1 MIYFAKVVSV
11 VFHPAI
17 LILLLP
23 FLVVY
28 RQTESSL
35 YALKWQM
42 FSSLFVFLAGV
53 LVYLGEKS
61 GVFSDPDLTKRNER
75 NKFYAMSIILL
86 LLYIGLMVFL
96 KGIFS
101 PFVIIAFGALFGIVL
116 FAIANHF
123 FKISVHS
130 GAICAFVIS
139 IGIMYGIKT
148 FFVIVWI
155 APLMIWARLIL
166 KKHTLIEA
174 ISGCFLGGTITIAT
188 YLIGKNYL

>member
-1 MIYFAKVVSV
+1 MIYFARVVSV

-23 FLVVY
+23 FLFVY

-35 YALKWQM
+35 YAIKWQM
-42 FSSLFVFLAGV
+42 FSALFVFLAGV
-53 LVYLGEKS
+53 LVYLGEQI
-61 GVFSDPDLTKRNER
+61 GVFSDSDLTKRSER
-75 NKFYAMSIILL
+75 NKFYLMAIILL
-86 LLYIGLMVFL
+86 LLYIGSIVFL

-116 FAIANHF
+116 FAIANRF

-148 FFVIVWI
+148 FFAIVWI

-166 KKHTLIEA
+166 KKHTPIEA
-174 ISGCFLGGTITIAT
+174 ISGCFLGGTITVAT
-188 YLIGKNYL
+188 YLIGRNYL

>member
-86 LLYIGLMVFL
+86 LLYIGSVVFF

-101 PFVIIAFGALFGIVL
+101 LFVVIALGLLFGVVL

-123 FKISVHS
+123 FKISIHS
-130 GAICAFVIS
+130 GVISGFVIS
-139 IGIMYGIKT
+139 LGILYGINI
-148 FFVIVWI
+148 FFVVVWI

-174 ISGCFLGGTITIAT
+174 ISGGFLGGTITIAT